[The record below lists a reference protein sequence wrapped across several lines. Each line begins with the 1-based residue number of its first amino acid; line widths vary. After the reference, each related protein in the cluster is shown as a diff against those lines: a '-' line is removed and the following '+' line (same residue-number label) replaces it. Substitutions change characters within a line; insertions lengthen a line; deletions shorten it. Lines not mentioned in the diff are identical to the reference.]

1 MLGLINQR
9 EVHLLNQDGHVKIEP
24 LDSVQNMDMVKSSKY
39 LSISRKFVLFPKNLT
54 DDRIEQYFPVYP
66 NEQVIHDFKDQSNY
80 QVSYVINKAFVNF
93 FRQGHHAASFI
104 NELTSHVICNDQTC
118 TFILLLH
125 NHAIVMTKRL
135 NDYLFYN
142 IFEFDQ
148 AEELL
153 YYITQL
159 YLHLNID
166 REVGRI
172 VFMGEIDTE
181 SKIYDLFSVYFRHLE
196 IDKSRIFKSLI
207 ES

>member
-24 LDSVQNMDMVKSSKY
+24 LDSIQNMDMVKSSKY

-54 DDRIEQYFPVYP
+54 DDRIEQYFPIYP
-66 NEQVIHDFKDQSNY
+66 NEQVI
-80 QVSYVINKAFVNF
+80 INKAFINF

-104 NELTSHVICNDQTC
+104 NELTAHVICNDQTC

-166 REVGRI
+166 RDVGRI

-196 IDKSRIFKSLI
+196 MDKSLIFKSLI

>member
-1 MLGLINQR
+1 
-9 EVHLLNQDGHVKIEP
+9 
-24 LDSVQNMDMVKSSKY
+24 
-39 LSISRKFVLFPKNLT
+39 
-54 DDRIEQYFPVYP
+54 
-66 NEQVIHDFKDQSNY
+66 
-80 QVSYVINKAFVNF
+80 
-93 FRQGHHAASFI
+93 
-104 NELTSHVICNDQTC
+104 
-118 TFILLLH
+118 
-125 NHAIVMTKRL
+125 MTKRL

-196 IDKSRIFKSLI
+196 MDKSLIFKSLI